1 MNEGGKVLHNKI
13 LDVQGDGEGV
23 WVLVYLELM
32 VFPVFA

>member
-1 MNEGGKVLHNKI
+1 MNEGGKGLHNQI